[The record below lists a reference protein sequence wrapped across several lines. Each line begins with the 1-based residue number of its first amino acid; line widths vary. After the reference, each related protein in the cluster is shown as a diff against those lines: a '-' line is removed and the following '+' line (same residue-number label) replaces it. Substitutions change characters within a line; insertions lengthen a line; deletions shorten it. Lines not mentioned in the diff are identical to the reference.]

1 MTNPMKDSDEWLY
14 TVLADYSND
23 LAALKKRDGKLPAE
37 AAIARIQAHYQPQ
50 AVGGELEQIIRFV
63 LGETMLDGMWF
74 GDQESGKPLYWW
86 RIPLR
91 KALERQHPND

>member
-1 MTNPMKDSDEWLY
+1 MKDSDEL
-14 TVLADYSND
+14 
-23 LAALKKRDGKLPAE
+23 RDKILCLIPNPSTEVVDNIMQA
-37 AAIARIQAHYQPQ
+37 IQAHYQAQ
-50 AVGGELEQIIRFV
+50 ATGDELEQIIRFL

-74 GDQESGKPLYWW
+74 GDQDSSKPLYWW